1 MATDRKTARVQP
13 TVEATEIDTALS
25 KWPDEWLIYGFAGGA
40 GGPTTQT
47 ASHTGVILAVVPKEA
62 HEKYGSPEA
71 FLAAHP
77 MPMTGERRRMTVKAW
92 LDSTS
97 AAIRTNEMGVVRI
110 SRRSVLKYIAN
121 RKGGVHFDP
130 KRDPTGKNV
139 RNRRA
144 EVEHHL
150 LDHGLLR
157 VGHLSGPEY
166 EVVSM
171 AQAVALS
178 DWAQQFI
185 EIAKDKAPE
194 EFGGDP
200 QELKYWTGMRE
211 ADGTGWATS
220 RFVPKAGEPGSE

>member
-1 MATDRKTARVQP
+1 VGDR
-13 TVEATEIDTALS
+13 
-25 KWPDEWLIYGFAGGA
+25 
-40 GGPTTQT
+40 
-47 ASHTGVILAVVPKEA
+47 
-62 HEKYGSPEA
+62 
-71 FLAAHP
+71 HP
-77 MPMTGERRRMTVKAW
+77 PRRRRPA
-92 LDSTS
+92 
-97 AAIRTNEMGVVRI
+97 
-110 SRRSVLKYIAN
+110 LKYIAN

-130 KRDPTGKNV
+130 KRDLTLKNV
-139 RNRRA
+139 KKHRA

-171 AQAVALS
+171 AQAVASS

-185 EIAKDKAPE
+185 EVARSAAPE

-200 QELKYWTGMRE
+200 HELKFWTGLEE

-220 RFVPKAGEPGSE
+220 RFEPNAGDPAAE

>member
-1 MATDRKTARVQP
+1 
-13 TVEATEIDTALS
+13 
-25 KWPDEWLIYGFAGGA
+25 
-40 GGPTTQT
+40 
-47 ASHTGVILAVVPKEA
+47 
-62 HEKYGSPEA
+62 
-71 FLAAHP
+71 
-77 MPMTGERRRMTVKAW
+77 MTVAKLSSNGPMNVAS
-92 LDSTS
+92 DT
-97 AAIRTNEMGVVRI
+97 
-110 SRRSVLKYIAN
+110 
-121 RKGGVHFDP
+121 